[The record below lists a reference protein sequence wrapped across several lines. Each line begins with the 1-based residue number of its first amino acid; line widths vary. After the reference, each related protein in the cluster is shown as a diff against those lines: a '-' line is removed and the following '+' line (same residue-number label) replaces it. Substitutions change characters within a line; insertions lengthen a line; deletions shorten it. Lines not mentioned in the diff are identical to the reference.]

1 MQGEE
6 DEPPRAS
13 LNLMASVKPECPSER
28 EAVAQARY
36 QAQFRGKKRKR
47 MDEMKRIK
55 VHRKPHDQMKLLTRL
70 Q

>member
-36 QAQFRGKKRKR
+36 QAQFRGKKRT
-47 MDEMKRIK
+47 DEMKRVK
-55 VHRKPHDQMKLLTRL
+55 VHRKPHGQMKLLTRL